1 MDELIGQVTQRA
13 GIDQTQARTAV
24 ATVLDFLKQRLPAPL
39 AGQIE
44 GALSGGGDIGAQ
56 AGGLAGGLSGMLGGD
71 RER

>member
-1 MDELIGQVTQRA
+1 MDELIGQVAQRA

-24 ATVLDFLKQRLPAPL
+24 DSVLEFLKQRLPAPI
-39 AGQIE
+39 AGQVE

-56 AGGLAGGLSGMLGGD
+56 AGGLASGLGGMLGGD